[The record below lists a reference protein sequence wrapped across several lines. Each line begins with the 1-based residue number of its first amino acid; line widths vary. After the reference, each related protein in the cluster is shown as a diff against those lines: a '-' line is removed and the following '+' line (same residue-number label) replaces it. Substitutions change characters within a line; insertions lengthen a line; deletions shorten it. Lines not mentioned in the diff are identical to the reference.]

1 MASSSFAQQ
10 LFILDGMAL
19 AYRAFYAFFSSPM
32 RSSSGMNTSAVFG
45 FANTLAS
52 ILDKEKPTHIVGCFD
67 AGRETVRSAIY
78 PEYKANRQ
86 AMPDELRASIP
97 YIIRILEAM
106 NIPVLCC
113 PGYEADDLI
122 GTLTLMAESRP
133 GMESFMVSQDKD
145 LGQLLSPKCKLW
157 KPGKRNAEHE
167 VIDCARF
174 EEIWGIETP
183 EQIIDILA
191 LMGDSSDNIPG
202 VPGIGE
208 KTAKTLIAS
217 YGSVENLLAHTGEL
231 KGKRRTVIEENAE
244 KALLSKKLVIIDRHI
259 PLETTLDDCVR
270 RENDSEQLRAILLEL
285 DLKHL
290 ATRLCGKK
298 PSSNGELFERAA
310 ADASKPSE
318 TSDGQMLLFDE
329 SDLRTLDDI
338 RHDYAVAVDE
348 EGRRQLAAKLAESA
362 SWSFVVAT
370 AGPDPLQDK
379 LQGLSFCVNPHE
391 AWYVPIADPGD
402 LDVFRSAFLS
412 QAEKIGHDLK
422 FSLEVLHTAGIETQG
437 PYFDTMLAHATVEPD
452 LRHNRDEMAEV
463 LLRYRTLHC
472 DDEPKEAA
480 DEASAPLSKRAR
492 YHSEDADITRQLAD
506 ILKAL
511 VCDKGQERLMNEIEF
526 PLVPVLAAIEEEG
539 MRVDP
544 VLLNESSE
552 ELGRQLDA
560 LKSSIDG
567 RVGRPININS
577 PKQLGELLFGE
588 MKLVDKPKKTK
599 TGQFVTDE
607 ETLRKLVPV
616 SPLVADILEYRE
628 AAKLKGTY
636 LDALPRFISQKDGRI
651 HTTLLQML
659 TATGRLASQS
669 PNLQNIPVRS
679 EAGRLIRRAFIP
691 RSEAYTMLSADY
703 SQVELRIMAALS
715 GDPHLMEAFREGRD
729 IHTETAA
736 RVYRIARA
744 EVSANMR
751 RAAKTVNF
759 GIIYGISA
767 FGLSQRL
774 SCPRAEAAQLIENYF
789 SEFPRVKTFM
799 DQLIETARE
808 KGYAETLSGRR
819 RYLPDLR
826 AANHNLRA
834 AAERTAINT
843 PIQGTAADMIKLAM
857 IRVAALLSGRRS
869 KLIMQIHDELLFDLA
884 CDELE
889 LIPAISEEMRQ
900 ALPLPNGVPLA
911 VEANTGDNWL
921 AAH

>member
-10 LFILDGMAL
+10 LFLLDGMAL
-19 AYRAFYAFFSSPM
+19 AYRAFYAFFTSPM
-32 RSSSGMNTSAVFG
+32 RSSSGMNTSAIFG

-52 ILDKEKPTHIVGCFD
+52 ILDKEKPTHIVACFD
-67 AGRETVRSAIY
+67 AGRETARSEIY

-174 EEIWGIETP
+174 EEIWGIENP

-217 YGSVENLLAHTGEL
+217 FGSVENLLAHTDEL

-244 KALLSKKLVIIDRHI
+244 KALLSKKLVIIDRHV
-259 PLETTLDDCVR
+259 PLETTIDDCVR
-270 RENDSEQLRAILLEL
+270 REYDPEKLRAILLEL

-298 PSSNGELFERAA
+298 QASHGELFEHAA
-310 ADASKPSE
+310 SESSKPTE
-318 TSDGQMLLFDE
+318 TPDGQMLLFE
-329 SDLRTLDDI
+329 ENDLKTLDDI
-338 RHDYAVAVDE
+338 RHDYTVAGDE
-348 EGRRQLAAKLAESA
+348 ESRRQVAARLNEAA
-362 SWSFVVAT
+362 SWSFAVAT
-370 AGPDPLQDK
+370 SGPDPLLDK
-379 LQGLSFCVNPHE
+379 LTGLSFCIEPHE
-391 AWYVPIADPGD
+391 AWYVPLADPGD
-402 LDVFRSAFLS
+402 LDVFRAVFAS
-412 QAEKIGHDLK
+412 QAEKIGHDVK
-422 FSLEVLHTAGIETQG
+422 FGLEVLHTAGIETQG
-437 PYFDTMLAHATVEPD
+437 PYFDTMLAHAAVEPD

-463 LLRYRTLHC
+463 LLRYRTLRLDEEAKENAG
-472 DDEPKEAA
+472 DD
-480 DEASAPLSKRAR
+480 ASLSKKSR
-492 YHSEDADITRQLAD
+492 YHAEDADVTRQLAD
-506 ILKAL
+506 VLKTLLRA
-511 VCDKGQERLMNEIEF
+511 KGQDNLMRKIEF

-544 VLLNESSE
+544 VLLNESAE
-552 ELGRQLDA
+552 EMGRQLDA
-560 LKSSIDG
+560 LKGSIDA

-628 AAKLKGTY
+628 ASKLKGTY
-636 LDALPRFISQKDGRI
+636 LDALPRFISPKDGRI

-669 PNLQNIPVRS
+669 PNLQNIPIRS

-691 RSEAYTMLSADY
+691 RSEEYTMLSADY

-736 RVYRIARA
+736 RVYRIDRG
-744 EVSANMR
+744 EVNVNMR

-774 SCPRAEAAQLIENYF
+774 SCSRAEATQLIENYF
-789 SEFPRVKTFM
+789 AEFPRVKTFM

-819 RYLPDLR
+819 RYLPDLK

-843 PIQGTAADMIKLAM
+843 PIQGTAADMIKMAM

-889 LIPAISEEMRQ
+889 LIPAIAEEMRS

-911 VEANTGDNWL
+911 VEANTGDDWL

>member
-10 LFILDGMAL
+10 LFLLDGMAL

-32 RSSSGMNTSAVFG
+32 RSSSGMNTSAIFG
-45 FANTLAS
+45 FANTLVS

-67 AGRETVRSAIY
+67 AGRETARSEIY

-122 GTLTLMAESRP
+122 GTLTLMAEARP

-217 YGSVENLLAHTGEL
+217 YGSVENLLAHTDEL

-244 KALLSKKLVIIDRHI
+244 KALLSKKLVIIDRHV
-259 PLETTLDDCVR
+259 PLETTIDDCVR
-270 RENDSEQLRAILLEL
+270 REYDPEKLRAILLEL

-298 PSSNGELFERAA
+298 SASHGELFEHAVA
-310 ADASKPSE
+310 EASQPAE
-318 TSDGQMLLFDE
+318 TMDGQMLLFE
-329 SDLRTLDDI
+329 ENDLKTLDDI
-338 RHDYAVAVDE
+338 RHDYTVAADE
-348 EGRRQLAAKLAESA
+348 ESRRQVAARLNEAA
-362 SWSFVVAT
+362 SWSFAVA
-370 AGPDPLQDK
+370 ASGPEPLLDK
-379 LQGLSFCVNPHE
+379 LTGLSFCIEPHE
-391 AWYVPIADPGD
+391 AWYVPLADSGD
-402 LDVFRSAFLS
+402 LDLFRSVFAS
-412 QAEKIGHDLK
+412 QAEKIGHDVK
-422 FSLEVLHTAGIETQG
+422 FGLEVLHTAGIETQG

-463 LLRYRTLHC
+463 LLRYRTLRL
-472 DDEPKEAA
+472 DDETKENAG
-480 DEASAPLSKRAR
+480 DDASLSKKSR
-492 YHSEDADITRQLAD
+492 YHAEDADVTRQLAD
-506 ILKAL
+506 ILKTL
-511 VCDKGQERLMNEIEF
+511 LREKGQDRLMREIEF

-560 LKSSIDG
+560 LKGNIDA

-628 AAKLKGTY
+628 ASKLKGTY
-636 LDALPRFISQKDGRI
+636 LDALPRFISPKDGRI

-669 PNLQNIPVRS
+669 PNLQNIPIRS

-691 RSEAYTMLSADY
+691 RSEEYTMLSADY

-715 GDPHLMEAFREGRD
+715 GDPHLMEAFSEGRD

-736 RVYRIARA
+736 RVYRIDRA
-744 EVSANMR
+744 EVDTNMR

-774 SCPRAEAAQLIENYF
+774 NCPRAEATQLIENYF

-819 RYLPDLR
+819 RYLPDLK

-843 PIQGTAADMIKLAM
+843 PIQGTAADMIKTAM

-889 LIPAISEEMRQ
+889 LIPAIAEEMRS

>member
-1 MASSSFAQQ
+1 MASSSFASQ
-10 LFILDGMAL
+10 LFLLDGMAL
-19 AYRAFYAFFSSPM
+19 AYRAFYAFISSPM

-67 AGRETVRSAIY
+67 AGRETARSEIY

-174 EEIWGIETP
+174 EEQWGIERP

-208 KTAKTLIAS
+208 KTAKSLIAS
-217 YGSVENLLAHTGEL
+217 FGSVENLLAHTDEL
-231 KGKRRTVIEENAE
+231 KGKRRALIEENAE
-244 KALLSKKLVIIDRHI
+244 KALLSKKLVIIDRHV

-270 RENDSEQLRAILLEL
+270 REYDPEKLRAVLLEL

-298 PSSNGELFERAA
+298 PASHGELFERAA
-310 ADASKPSE
+310 AEASQPAE
-318 TSDGQMLLFDE
+318 TSDGQMLLFEE
-329 SDLRTLDDI
+329 SHLKTLDDI
-338 RHDYAVAVDE
+338 RHDYAVAADGE
-348 EGRRQLAAKLAESA
+348 SRRQLAAKLAEAA
-362 SWSFVVAT
+362 SWSFAVAT
-370 AGPDPLQDK
+370 SGPDPLLDK
-379 LQGLSFCVNPHE
+379 LKGLSFCIEPHE
-391 AWYVPIADPGD
+391 AWYVPVADPGD
-402 LDVFRSAFLS
+402 LDAFRPAFLS
-412 QAEKIGHDLK
+412 RAEKIGHDVK
-422 FSLEVLHTAGIETQG
+422 FALEALHTAGIETQG
-437 PYFDTMLAHATVEPD
+437 PFFDTMLAHAAVEPD

-463 LLRYRTLHC
+463 LLRYRTLRL
-472 DDEPKEAA
+472 DEESKGSAA
-480 DEASAPLSKRAR
+480 ATMALSTKAR
-492 YHSEDADITRQLAD
+492 YHAEDADITRQLAD
-506 ILKAL
+506 ILKRL
-511 VCDKGQERLMNEIEF
+511 LSEQGQEKLMREIEF
-526 PLVPVLAAIEEEG
+526 PLMPVLAAIEEEG

-544 VLLNESSE
+544 ALLNESSE
-552 ELGRQLDA
+552 EMGRQLDA
-560 LKSSIDG
+560 LKSSIDA

-628 AAKLKGTY
+628 ASKLKGTY
-636 LDALPRFISQKDGRI
+636 LDALPRFISPKDGRI

-669 PNLQNIPVRS
+669 PNLQNIPIRS

-691 RSEAYTMLSADY
+691 RSEEYTMLSADY

-736 RVYRIARA
+736 RVYHIDRA
-744 EVSANMR
+744 DVSANMR

-774 SCPRAEAAQLIENYF
+774 SCPRAEATQLIENYF
-789 SEFPRVKTFM
+789 AEFSRVKTFM

-819 RYLPDLR
+819 RYLPDLK

-843 PIQGTAADMIKLAM
+843 PIQGTAADMIKMAM

-869 KLIMQIHDELLFDLA
+869 RLIMQIHDELLFDLA
-884 CDELE
+884 CDERE
-889 LIPAISEEMRQ
+889 LIPAISEEMRL
-900 ALPLPNGVPLA
+900 ALPLPNDVPLA

>member
-19 AYRAFYAFFSSPM
+19 AYRAFYAFITSPM

-52 ILDKEKPTHIVGCFD
+52 ILDKEKPTHLVGCFD
-67 AGRETVRSAIY
+67 AGKETARSAIY

-97 YIIRILEAM
+97 YIVRILEAM
-106 NIPVLCC
+106 NIPVLCR

-122 GTLTLMAESRP
+122 GTLTRMAESRP

-145 LGQLLSPKCKLW
+145 LGQLLSPTCKLW

-208 KTAKTLIAS
+208 KTAKTLIAQF
-217 YGSVENLLAHTGEL
+217 GSVENLLAHTDEL
-231 KGKRRTVIEENAE
+231 KGKRRAIIEENAD
-244 KALLSKKLVIIDRHI
+244 KALLSKKLVIIDRDV
-259 PLETTLDDCVR
+259 PLDITLDDCLR
-270 RENDSEQLRAILLEL
+270 RDYDPEQLRALLLEL
-285 DLKHL
+285 DLKSL

-298 PSSNGELFERAA
+298 PVSHGALFDRVAQEANKPAEAA
-310 ADASKPSE
+310 
-318 TSDGQMLLFDE
+318 DGQMLLFEE
-329 SDLRTLDDI
+329 SDLKTIDDL
-338 RHDYAVAVDE
+338 RHEYAAVTDE
-348 EGRRQLAAKLAESA
+348 EGRRQLADKLLQAD
-362 SWSFVVAT
+362 SWSFAVST
-370 AGPDPLQDK
+370 TGPDPLLD
-379 LQGLSFCVNPHE
+379 GLLGLAFSMAPHE
-391 AWYVPIADPGD
+391 AQYVPIASPTD
-402 LDVFRSAFLS
+402 LDAFRPAFAS
-412 QAEKIGHDLK
+412 KAEKIGHDLK
-422 FSLEVLHTAGIETQG
+422 FALEVLHTAGIETEG
-437 PYFDTMLAHATVEPD
+437 PFFDTMLAHSAVEPD
-452 LRHNRDEMAEV
+452 LRHNVDEMAEV
-463 LLRYRTLHC
+463 LLQYRALHLDDLADGSGDAASVPLPKMARYRC
-472 DDEPKEAA
+472 ENV
-480 DEASAPLSKRAR
+480 
-492 YHSEDADITRQLAD
+492 DITRRLAD
-506 ILKAL
+506 VLKDL
-511 VCDKGQERLMNEIEF
+511 LRRKGQQKLMSAIEF

-544 VLLNESSE
+544 ALLNESSE
-552 ELGRQLDA
+552 EMGRQLDA
-560 LKSSIDG
+560 LKGSIDA

-588 MKLVDKPKKTK
+588 MKLLDKPKKTK

-628 AAKLKGTY
+628 ASKLKGTY
-636 LDALPRFISQKDGRI
+636 LDALPRFISPKDGRI

-691 RSEAYTMLSADY
+691 RSEEYTMLSADY

-736 RVYRIARA
+736 RVYRVDRA

-774 SCPRAEAAQLIENYF
+774 NCPRAEASQLIENYF
-789 SEFPRVKTFM
+789 NEFPRVKTFM

-857 IRVAALLSGRRS
+857 IRVAALLVGRRT

-884 CDELE
+884 CDEKE
-889 LIPAISEEMRQ
+889 LIPALAEEMRL

-911 VEANTGDNWL
+911 VDANTGDNWL
-921 AAH
+921 EAH